1 MRTPLT
7 WLREY
12 CDPDLSATEIAE
24 RLDLTGTEL
33 ERIERVGVGEADGF
47 VVGKVLAAEQ
57 HPDADR
63 LKVCTVDVGAG
74 EPSTIVCGAPNVASG
89 QTVPVALPGAVMP
102 DGTKL
107 GKAKLRGIESSGM
120 ILAEDELGIGDQHSG
135 IVVLDEH
142 LTAGTPLLDALP
154 IADEVLELEITPNRP
169 DCLSVYG
176 IAREI
181 HAATGAPLAA
191 DPSDAD
197 VEPSGTDTAEK
208 HASVAIADPE
218 ICLRFTARVFEN
230 VTIGPSPLWLKQRLI
245 AAGQRPISNV
255 VDITNYVMLAIGQ
268 PMHAFDLDKVRGAT
282 IIVRRADQGETM
294 TTLDDVERTFDSSM
308 ALVCDAEGP
317 SGIAGIMGGQISE
330 VSESTTRVLMEAA
343 TWVGPNVLKTSK
355 ALGLRSEASSRFE
368 KQLHPE
374 QALAAQRLAARL
386 MVELCGARLVP
397 GTIDAYPH
405 PLAQRTVD
413 LDLDRL
419 EQVLGTRIPDDEVKR
434 ILASLGFDVAA
445 SGGMLTLSVPAW
457 RDADVQRE
465 ADVIEEVARVYGLD
479 KLPTT
484 LPARERAIG
493 RLTHSQQLRRRL
505 EDALRDRGLDE
516 IVAWSFTAPATLER
530 LRIGAVPALA
540 LSNPLSEDHSVM
552 RPLLLPGLLDA
563 AHHNVAHGANGV
575 ALFESA
581 HVYRPDGD
589 LDAPDGSPNG
599 ATPAAERHHLAGLLT
614 RSAPATWRTPAGKA
628 DFYAGKGVVEAL
640 ATTVGIE
647 LYYEPA
653 SLPFL
658 HPGRAATVSAAVS
671 ETLPGGGEPGLYELG
686 WVGELHPLVA
696 REWDLD
702 GGVAF
707 ELDADLLSELT
718 EGVVHTYADVAA
730 FPAVLQDIAVVVAS
744 DITAANVIEAVRKGG
759 GDLLAAAEVFDVY
772 EGEQVGEGNRSL
784 ALRLEFRASD
794 RTLTEDEV
802 AERRAAI
809 EAALDEIGGRLRG

>member
-1 MRTPLT
+1 MRVPLA

-12 CDPDLSATEIAE
+12 CDPGLSAGEIAE

-47 VVGKVLAAEQ
+47 VVGKVVSAER

-63 LKVCTVDVGAG
+63 LKVCQVDVGAG
-74 EPSTIVCGAPNVASG
+74 EPSTIVCGAPNVAAG

-107 GKAKLRGIESSGM
+107 GKAKLRGVESSGM

-135 IVVLDEH
+135 IVVLEDG
-142 LTAGTPLLDALP
+142 LAAGTPLLDALP

-176 IAREI
+176 IAREV
-181 HAATGAPLAA
+181 HAATGAPLSDDPAAA
-191 DPSDAD
+191 DA
-197 VEPSGTDTAEK
+197 EPSGDDDAED
-208 HASVAIADPE
+208 HASVEIADPE
-218 ICLRFTARVFEN
+218 ICLRFTARVFED
-230 VTIGPSPLWLKQRLI
+230 VKVGPSPPWLKQRLI

-255 VDITNYVMLAIGQ
+255 VDITNYVILAIGQ
-268 PMHAFDLDKVRGAT
+268 PMHAFDLDKVRGAQ
-282 IIVRRADQGETM
+282 IVVRRARDGEQM

-317 SGIAGIMGGQISE
+317 SGVAGIMGGQTSE
-330 VSESTTRVLMEAA
+330 VSNSTTRVLMEAA
-343 TWVGPNVLKTSK
+343 TWVGPNVLRTSK
-355 ALGLRSEASSRFE
+355 ALGLRSEASTRFE

-374 QALAAQRLAARL
+374 QAIVAQRLAARL
-386 MVELCGARLVP
+386 LVELCGARLVP
-397 GTIDAYPH
+397 GTIDAYPR
-405 PLAQRTVD
+405 PLESRAIR
-413 LDLDRL
+413 LGLDRL
-419 EQVLGTRIPDDEVKR
+419 ERMLGVRIEDGEVGR
-434 ILASLGFDVAA
+434 ILASLGFHSEHEDGALAV
-445 SGGMLTLSVPAW
+445 TVPFW

-465 ADVIEEVARVYGLD
+465 ADLIEEIARIYGLD

-493 RLTHSQQLRRRL
+493 RLTHAQLLRRRL

-516 IVAWSFTAPATLER
+516 VVAWSFTAPTALER
-530 LRIGAVPALA
+530 LRLGDAPALT
-540 LSNPLSEDHSVM
+540 LSNPLSEDHSIM

-563 AHHNVAHGANGV
+563 ARHNAAHGAAGL

-581 HVYRPDGD
+581 HVYRPEGN
-589 LDAPDGSPNG
+589 LNAPEGSPCG
-599 ATPAAERHHLAGLLT
+599 AAPAAERHHVAGLLT
-614 RSAPATWRTPAGKA
+614 QSSPATWRSPAGKA
-628 DFYAGKGVVEAL
+628 DFYAGKGLAQAL
-640 ATTVGIE
+640 LGAAGLD
-647 LYYEPA
+647 LYVEPA
-653 SLPFL
+653 TLPFL
-658 HPGRAATVSAAVS
+658 HPGRTASVLAVARD
-671 ETLPGGGEPGLYELG
+671 GLYEIG

-707 ELDADLLSELT
+707 ELDADTLAELT
-718 EGVVHTYADVAA
+718 DGELPTYTDVTS
-730 FPAVLQDIAVVVAS
+730 FPAVLQDIAVVAPTSV
-744 DITAANVIEAVRKGG
+744 TAAEIEQAVREGG
-759 GDLLAAAEVFDVY
+759 GDLLAATELFDVY

-784 ALRLEFRASD
+784 ALRLEFRAPD

-802 AERRAAI
+802 IAQRQRI
-809 EAALDEIGGRLRG
+809 EAALERIGGRLRG